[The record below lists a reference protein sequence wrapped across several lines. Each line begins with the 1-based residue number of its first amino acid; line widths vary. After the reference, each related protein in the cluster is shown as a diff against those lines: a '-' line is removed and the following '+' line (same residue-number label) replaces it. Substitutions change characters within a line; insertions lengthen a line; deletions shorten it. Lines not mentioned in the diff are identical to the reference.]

1 MSVYRDVELTE
12 ESNMTLEEWMDNW
25 LDNYMDLTIPKS
37 TMDSCR
43 TMAKHHIKPYLRG
56 EKIGSITTADIQQL
70 YNWLRENG
78 WVNEHYEKGNALS
91 DSMVPP

>member
-1 MSVYRDVELTE
+1 
-12 ESNMTLEEWMDNW
+12 MDNW
-25 LDNYMDLTIPKS
+25 LDNYMALTIRKS

-56 EKIGSITTADIQQL
+56 KKIGSITTADIQQL
-70 YNWLRENG
+70 YNWLQENG
-78 WVNEHYEKGNALS
+78 RVNERNEKGNALS